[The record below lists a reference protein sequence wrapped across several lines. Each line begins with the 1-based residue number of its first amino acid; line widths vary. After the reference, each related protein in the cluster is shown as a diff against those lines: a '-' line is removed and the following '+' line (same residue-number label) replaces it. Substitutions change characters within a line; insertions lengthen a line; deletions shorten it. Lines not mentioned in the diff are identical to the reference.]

1 MSAVRPAPAL
11 LLLLVALVAGLGV
24 RTSAVVPARAPA
36 VTVQADAPT
45 APVTPGTDDMYWD

>member
-1 MSAVRPAPAL
+1 MSAVRPASAL

-24 RTSAVVPARAPA
+24 RPSAVAPVPA